1 MRRTARSLCA
11 GALLATVACRP
22 DHDAHGGADS
32 AALAVRD
39 LPVPAE
45 HQAGRAAFDAH
56 CALCHGEAALGTEQG
71 PPLVHVIYEPS
82 HHADGA
88 FYLAAAQGVR
98 AHHWHFGDMPPVP
111 DATREEVEAVIG
123 YVRWLQRAAGI
134 R

>member
-1 MRRTARSLCA
+1 MRRMARTLGA
-11 GALLATVACRP
+11 GALVAATACRP
-22 DHDAHGGADS
+22 DHGAHGGTDA

-39 LPVPAE
+39 LPVPSE
-45 HQAGRAAFDAH
+45 HQAGRAAFDVH
-56 CALCHGEAALGTEQG
+56 CAVCHGTAALGTEQG

-98 AHHWHFGDMPPVP
+98 AHHWRFGDMPPVP
-111 DATREEVEAVIG
+111 DVTRDEVTAIIG